1 MELKLFGLKINVG
14 LIILAAVI
22 YLIMIVH
29 LLCGCSRVGLMEGME
44 GFKQKYKQKYGYNDK
59 KRPYSQQHS
68 NRSHVNYNNQKYKN
82 NISGYSTTK
91 NPKNYSKTKQLT
103 NARPLPGYDNKQTRQ
118 LPGQQAIKLS
128 KQLDQHP
135 AVKHSKQ
142 LASRNAVK
150 QAWNHGAFKQSTQ
163 YAQPSPPPPV
173 KLSFQYTP
181 PPPPPPVKQSTQ
193 YTPPPPVKQSTQY
206 TPPPPVKQSTQYTPP
221 PPVKQSTQY
230 TRPPPVKKSTQ
241 PYNSK
246 KSRYNSKKSHYK
258 EGFDQEDDEEGF
270 EQEDYEEG
278 FDQEDDEE
286 GFDQEV
292 DVPYEY
298 TEGFSSSIFSD
309 VPSAYTLGDYTEVNT
324 SSWSNPNLVVS
335 KGQPLSQGV
344 QSILNRPKQHVPLVG
359 GEMLLFNNNT
369 FKPECCPST
378 YSNSQGCACITPD
391 QYNYLIERGGNN
403 DPYSEY

>member
-1 MELKLFGLKINVG
+1 MELKLFGLQINVG

-103 NARPLPGYDNKQTRQ
+103 NAHPLPGYDNKQTSQ

-163 YAQPSPPPPV
+163 YTPSSPV
-173 KLSFQYTP
+173 KQTSQLPDQQAIKLSKQLDQHP
-181 PPPPPPVKQSTQ
+181 AVKHSKQLASHNAVKQSTQ
-193 YTPPPPVKQSTQY
+193 YTPPPPVKQSIQ
-206 TPPPPVKQSTQYTPP
+206 PSPVKQSTQYTPP
-221 PPVKQSTQY
+221 
-230 TRPPPVKKSTQ
+230 RPVKKSKQ
-241 PYNSK
+241 Y
-246 KSRYNSKKSHYK
+246 YNSKKSHYK
-258 EGFDQEDDEEGF
+258 EGFDQQDDE
-270 EQEDYEEG
+270 EDYEEG
-278 FDQEDDEE
+278 FGQQDDEE
-286 GFDQEV
+286 GFDQED

-309 VPSAYTLGDYTEVNT
+309 APSAYTLGDYTEVNT

-359 GEMLLFNNNT
+359 GEMVLFNNNT

-391 QYNYLIERGGNN
+391 QYNYLIKRGGNN